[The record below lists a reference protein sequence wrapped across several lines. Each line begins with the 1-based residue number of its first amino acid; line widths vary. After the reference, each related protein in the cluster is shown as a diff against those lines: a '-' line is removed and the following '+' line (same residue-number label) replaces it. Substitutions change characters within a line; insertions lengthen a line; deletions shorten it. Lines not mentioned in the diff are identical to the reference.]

1 VADPVLA
8 HNIESKLVL
17 ADTITVATAAMKSK
31 ILSHGKEAP
40 PEDQLRGNR
49 AETATLEVAA
59 AAAAAVVAAVALLHP
74 GHPLIVAAETA
85 IAATIQADMVQPHH
99 HHQADLLLG
108 INHHRRVKAMAA
120 TVAIPAVMA
129 TLLEGMDKRRAFLR
143 HHRLVWACLIQA
155 MALQAALL
163 HLLPRVTH
171 PLLL

>member
-1 VADPVLA
+1 MADPVLA

-40 PEDQLRGNR
+40 PEDQLHGNR
-49 AETATLEVAA
+49 AETATPEAAAAA
-59 AAAAAVVAAVALLHP
+59 AAAAAVEALLHP